1 MNFTQIFDDAN
12 YQILK
17 SWSGSTIF
25 QNERNYFKVVL
36 KNIAAKNSFKFNG
49 YTYFGYF
56 NNDSVIIEVTDIVRS
71 GSSPITFT
79 FYNDVNAVLHTITCS
94 LISGIAQNSITKIN
108 LPSEIK
114 VDFALLATH
123 SICSTDNYEKKT
135 GASIVSE
142 NFGTISAATNYV
154 KQNDSY
160 IKITQFDSCDS
171 ILFRWLSANGYQK
184 DWYLLQDKLNFLSDK
199 SLQLETGGS
208 DYNIFKNKKV
218 KFSVVERQADLS
230 TQKYLSDLVLSDDVK
245 VFIDGQWL
253 AIEIDTNS
261 IEISTKRKD
270 LVFNVNFQHYDTI

>member
-1 MNFTQIFDDAN
+1 MNFTEIFADAN

-17 SWSGSTIF
+17 SWSALTIF
-25 QNERNYFKVVL
+25 KNERNYFKVVL
-36 KNIAAKNSFKFNG
+36 KNIAAKSSFKFNG

-71 GSSPITFT
+71 GSSPIAFT
-79 FYNDVNAVLHTITCS
+79 FYNDVNAVLHTLTCNLINGIT
-94 LISGIAQNSITKIN
+94 QNSLTKIN

-114 VDFALLATH
+114 VNFALLAAH
-123 SICSTDNYEKKT
+123 NICSTDVYEKKT

-142 NFGTISAATNYV
+142 NKGTITYETNYV

-160 IKITQFDSCDS
+160 VKITPIDSCDS
-171 ILFRWLSANGYQK
+171 ILFRWISASGYTK

-218 KFSVVERQADLS
+218 KFSVVERSADLS
-230 TQKYLSDLVLSDDVK
+230 TQKYLSDLVFSDDVK
-245 VFIDGQWL
+245 VYIDGQWL
-253 AIEIDTNS
+253 AVDFDTNS
-261 IEISTKRKD
+261 IEISNKRKD